1 MATSNIISGAF
12 SRGDIPE
19 ILLKY
24 DRDKDYAGMIVY
36 LNREIAPLTFLIR
49 EKFPRVKVNTYEPSL
64 PEIES
69 HKVLFKV
76 TDNGSQNQLRTTLK
90 FYNDDAK
97 LLQRNDFFSVDG
109 VHFDGVH
116 TWTAKA
122 SYAATSGPKEVIRV
136 VEVQNEDSGG
146 SGKTNVVVDRG
157 WGGDGTGSTIPA
169 ITTDMKLTL
178 ITSSVPEASRSRKS
192 IGKTIATEQNFIQ
205 TMREPYEATDF
216 ELNEDTFFNERP
228 EQVNAKLAEELL
240 MKKIDLMFWNGRKKK
255 TTDTVSGRP
264 MYTSGG
270 VMEFIPKDAAHNI
283 SISKSGATLATMN
296 NACKSIAELG
306 GSEERWLFGGL
317 GFNTIVSNMYANAI
331 AIDQQY
337 LKQFGLAIKT
347 IESSAGIKLNL
358 LQSYSLSQLGYDEE
372 AFVLD
377 LGNGT
382 TPYFQ
387 YMYMDDVYINAG
399 PNGKGIQNPDEFIR
413 KEEFVASIGLI
424 RRASQYQAHLYL
436 S

>member
-1 MATSNIISGAF
+1 MATNNIISGAF
-12 SRGDIPE
+12 SRSDIPE

-49 EKFPRVKVNTYEPSL
+49 EKFPRVKVNTYEPVL

-69 HKVLFKV
+69 HKILFKV
-76 TDNGSQNQLRTTLK
+76 TANGTADQLRTTLK
-90 FYNDDAK
+90 FSNDDAK
-97 LLQRNDFFSVDG
+97 LLQRNDFLSVDG
-109 VHFDGVH
+109 IYFDGAH
-116 TWTAKA
+116 TWSTT
-122 SYAATSGPKEVIRV
+122 YGATVGPKEVIRV
-136 VEVQNEDSGG
+136 VEVQSEGSGG
-146 SGKTNVVVDRG
+146 GTNTNVVVDRG
-157 WGGDGTGSTIPA
+157 WGGDDTGTTIPV
-169 ITTDMKLTL
+169 ITTTMNLTL

-192 IGKTIATEQNFIQ
+192 IAKTIATEQNFIQ

-240 MKKIDLMFWNGRKKK
+240 MKKIDLMFWGGRKKK
-255 TTDTVSGRP
+255 IPDAVSGRL

-270 VMEFIPKDAAHNI
+270 VTEFIPKDAAHNL
-283 SISKSGATLATMN
+283 SITETSATLATMN
-296 NACKSIAELG
+296 NVCKSIAELG

-317 GFNTIVSNMYANAI
+317 GFITTISNLYTNAI

-337 LKQFGLAIKT
+337 LREFGIAIRT

-358 LQSYSLSQLGYDEE
+358 LQSYSLSQLGYDKD

-387 YMYMDDVYINAG
+387 YMYMDDIYINAG

-424 RRASQYQAHLYL
+424 RRASQYQAHLHL